1 MIKYANEETIAY
13 IKQHFSNTPTNS
25 VAETVNLTI
34 NLVRSLAKKYQVEK
48 CPLYK
53 ETLKQQLFKD
63 WHNWFE
69 RSIAAFKPSYY
80 QKYNLLLLRSLNQQ
94 LRLMESWLSWMHSFL
109 QKRRQFAKY
118 PSLHFFSKYQRLL
131 LILLP
136 IRLLFLIQ
144 IAKF

>member
-1 MIKYANEETIAY
+1 MPNEETIAY

-25 VAETVNLTI
+25 IAEAVNLTI
-34 NLVRSLAKKYQVEK
+34 SQVQSLAKKYQVGK

-53 ETLKQQLFKD
+53 ETLKQQLIKD

-69 RSIAAFKPSYY
+69 GSIAAFKPSYY
-80 QKYNLLLLRSLNQQ
+80 QKYNLLLLKSLYKQ
-94 LRLMESWLSWMHSFL
+94 LRLMKSWLSLMNC